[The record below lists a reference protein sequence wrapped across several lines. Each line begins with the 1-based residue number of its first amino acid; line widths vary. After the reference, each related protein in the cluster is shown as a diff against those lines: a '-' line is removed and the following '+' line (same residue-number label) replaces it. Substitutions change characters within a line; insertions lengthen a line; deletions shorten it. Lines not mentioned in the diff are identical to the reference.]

1 MIRHP
6 CSYRERAINAL
17 AALVGD
23 DGQEQ
28 HLPRLSRALVLPRQH
43 LAIVAG
49 DERIVLN
56 PYALKVTA
64 IEHGLNIVATW
75 TDKMLSGHQFEIDVV
90 LHEGDGAV
98 HHQALRLWAVEKR
111 GAFLLAPGGNGPVV
125 AIDTRGL
132 TPINRPPFRSKAD
145 LTIGIASG
153 QALLQRLTFAGS
165 PFATPLPRNLG
176 R

>member
-6 CSYRERAINAL
+6 CSYRDRTINAL
-17 AALVGD
+17 ATLVGD
-23 DGQEQ
+23 DGEEQ
-28 HLPRLSRALVLPRQH
+28 HLPRLSRALVLPRQR
-43 LAIVAG
+43 LAITAG
-49 DERIVLN
+49 DERTVLN
-56 PYALKVTA
+56 PYALKAAAT
-64 IEHGLNIVATW
+64 ERGLDIVATW

-111 GAFLLAPGGNGPVV
+111 GAFLLAPSGEGTIVS
-125 AIDTRGL
+125 IDARGL
-132 TPINRPPFRSKAD
+132 TPIDRPPFRSKAD

-153 QALLQRLTFAGS
+153 QALLQRLTFVGS
-165 PFATPLPRNLG
+165 PFATPLPHNLG

>member
-6 CSYRERAINAL
+6 CSYRDRAINAL

-28 HLPRLSRALVLPRQH
+28 HLPRLPRSLVLPRQH

-56 PYALKVTA
+56 PYALKATA
-64 IEHGLNIVATW
+64 IERGFNIVATW

-90 LHEGDGAV
+90 LHKGDGAV

-111 GAFLLAPGGNGPVV
+111 GAFLLAPGGDGPVI
-125 AIDTRGL
+125 AIDARGI
-132 TPINRPPFRSKAD
+132 TPTDRPPFRSKAD